1 MLLKKYYIFLILGIL
16 LFLLIATAK
25 YFFPSVFYLNSGL
38 VLLVFYTIFF
48 PSDKPVWIFGG
59 LGISL
64 IIFALFKQYPVTQET
79 FIAESFSILVVIL
92 ATLVVLKIKSIYKE
106 VSNERKHLNAL
117 FQNATE
123 GIILTNAKGKIVM
136 VNPAA
141 EELFGYT
148 TDELL
153 GRHIEILIPQKAKE
167 EHVKHREGFYNK
179 PSNRTMG
186 KGRDLFALHSSGK
199 EFPVEVSLSHFVQ
212 ENETFVIA
220 FIIDITARKQAEQHL
235 INQKNQLEQVTNT
248 IRKLNSALETKVEER
263 TEILKKAL
271 SELELSRTE
280 LTEALKKEKELN
292 EIKSRFLSM
301 ASHEFRTPLS
311 SVLSS
316 AALIGKY
323 EKAEDQEK
331 RNKHI
336 RRIKDSVH
344 HLNELLE
351 DFLSLG
357 KLEEGKVTAKPE
369 MFDVKE
375 FIDDLIEEL
384 QTILKPGQSFEFNHQ
399 GEVSIITDKKQL
411 KNILINLV
419 NNAAKFSPENSIIK
433 IDSEIKEEL
442 LTIAVTDRG
451 IGIAEEDK
459 HNLFT
464 SFFRGKN
471 VTNIQGT
478 GLGLQIVK
486 RYLEL
491 LHGHIY
497 IESELNK
504 GTKVTIH
511 LPSL

>member
-167 EHVKHREGFYNK
+167 EHVKHREGFYHK

-199 EFPVEVSLSHFVQ
+199 EFPVKLNLCYFLQQH
-212 ENETFVIA
+212 ETLATPLIIA
-220 FIIDITARKQAEQHL
+220 TTAHKQADQNL
-235 INQKNQLEQVTNT
+235 NNQKNQQEQVPNT
-248 IRKLNSALETKVEER
+248 PRNSNPAPGTKVEER
-263 TEILKKAL
+263 TDFLKKPL
-271 SELELSRTE
+271 SELG
-280 LTEALKKEKELN
+280 
-292 EIKSRFLSM
+292 F
-301 ASHEFRTPLS
+301 P
-311 SVLSS
+311 
-316 AALIGKY
+316 
-323 EKAEDQEK
+323 
-331 RNKHI
+331 
-336 RRIKDSVH
+336 
-344 HLNELLE
+344 
-351 DFLSLG
+351 
-357 KLEEGKVTAKPE
+357 
-369 MFDVKE
+369 
-375 FIDDLIEEL
+375 
-384 QTILKPGQSFEFNHQ
+384 
-399 GEVSIITDKKQL
+399 
-411 KNILINLV
+411 
-419 NNAAKFSPENSIIK
+419 
-433 IDSEIKEEL
+433 
-442 LTIAVTDRG
+442 
-451 IGIAEEDK
+451 
-459 HNLFT
+459 
-464 SFFRGKN
+464 
-471 VTNIQGT
+471 
-478 GLGLQIVK
+478 
-486 RYLEL
+486 
-491 LHGHIY
+491 
-497 IESELNK
+497 
-504 GTKVTIH
+504 
-511 LPSL
+511 

>member
-1 MLLKKYYIFLILGIL
+1 
-16 LFLLIATAK
+16 
-25 YFFPSVFYLNSGL
+25 
-38 VLLVFYTIFF
+38 
-48 PSDKPVWIFGG
+48 
-59 LGISL
+59 
-64 IIFALFKQYPVTQET
+64 
-79 FIAESFSILVVIL
+79 
-92 ATLVVLKIKSIYKE
+92 
-106 VSNERKHLNAL
+106 
-117 FQNATE
+117 
-123 GIILTNAKGKIVM
+123 
-136 VNPAA
+136 
-141 EELFGYT
+141 
-148 TDELL
+148 
-153 GRHIEILIPQKAKE
+153 
-167 EHVKHREGFYNK
+167 
-179 PSNRTMG
+179 
-186 KGRDLFALHSSGK
+186 
-199 EFPVEVSLSHFVQ
+199 
-212 ENETFVIA
+212 A

-263 TEILKKAL
+263 TETLKKAL
-271 SELELSRTE
+271 CEFELSRTD

-357 KLEEGKVTAKPE
+357 KLDEGKVTAKPE

-411 KNILINLV
+411 KNILIN
-419 NNAAKFSPENSIIK
+419 
-433 IDSEIKEEL
+433 
-442 LTIAVTDRG
+442 
-451 IGIAEEDK
+451 
-459 HNLFT
+459 
-464 SFFRGKN
+464 
-471 VTNIQGT
+471 
-478 GLGLQIVK
+478 
-486 RYLEL
+486 
-491 LHGHIY
+491 
-497 IESELNK
+497 
-504 GTKVTIH
+504 
-511 LPSL
+511 

>member
-106 VSNERKHLNAL
+106 DSNERKHLNAL

-136 VNPAA
+136 VNAAA

-148 TDELL
+148 IDELL

-167 EHVKHREGFYNK
+167 EHVKHREGFYHK

-292 EIKSRFLSM
+292 E
-301 ASHEFRTPLS
+301 
-311 SVLSS
+311 
-316 AALIGKY
+316 
-323 EKAEDQEK
+323 
-331 RNKHI
+331 
-336 RRIKDSVH
+336 
-344 HLNELLE
+344 
-351 DFLSLG
+351 
-357 KLEEGKVTAKPE
+357 
-369 MFDVKE
+369 
-375 FIDDLIEEL
+375 
-384 QTILKPGQSFEFNHQ
+384 
-399 GEVSIITDKKQL
+399 
-411 KNILINLV
+411 
-419 NNAAKFSPENSIIK
+419 
-433 IDSEIKEEL
+433 
-442 LTIAVTDRG
+442 
-451 IGIAEEDK
+451 
-459 HNLFT
+459 
-464 SFFRGKN
+464 
-471 VTNIQGT
+471 
-478 GLGLQIVK
+478 
-486 RYLEL
+486 
-491 LHGHIY
+491 
-497 IESELNK
+497 
-504 GTKVTIH
+504 
-511 LPSL
+511 